1 MCDPDMTTE
10 QLLREVADLRR
21 QLAEARAVEATHAQA
36 EEALRQSEERYR
48 DLFENAND
56 LIQSVDPEGRFL
68 YVNRTWLETLGYEE
82 HELPG
87 LTIADIL
94 RADQLPHCM
103 EIFGVV
109 AGGTP
114 VSHVETVFVAR
125 DGREIPVE
133 GNANAHFEGGRFMAT
148 RGIFRDITKRR
159 RMEQELIRFERLRAL
174 GEMSAGVS
182 HNLNNMLVGVL
193 GFAELIQMGT
203 RESRTRA
210 DAEQIVASALR
221 AKELVQRLYRAVHRG
236 EERELEPISVNEVVR
251 EAVETAQPRWKDETE
266 AGGVT
271 VEVATDLEDV
281 PLIRGARAELHD
293 VVMNLLFNAVDAMPL
308 GGTITLQTRALGQ
321 GVQMTVSDP
330 GIGMEEATSKR
341 VFEPFFTTK
350 MDVGTG
356 LGLFTVYNTTAR
368 WGGRID
374 VDSAPGEGTS
384 LTLWFPAWVGPEK
397 TPSREA
403 GAASYLTG
411 RGRIAIVEDDEA
423 TCQLLSRLLSPHHD
437 VDVYAN
443 GREALAV
450 FAPNR
455 YDVILIDLGMPGMP
469 GDEVARLMHE
479 ADGAVASVL
488 ITGWPLADDDP
499 RLAPFDLH
507 VLKPFRDLGEVRNL
521 VARALVLHQ
530 ARAEQRGRGPFR
542 AGP

>member
-221 AKELVQRLYRAVHRG
+221 AKELVQRPYRAVHRS
-236 EERELEPISVNEVVR
+236 EEGTRQAIPINEVVR

-266 AGGVT
+266 AGGVQ
-271 VEVATDLEDV
+271 VEVAADLDEV
-281 PLIRGARAELHD
+281 PPIRGTRAELHD
-293 VVMNLLFNAVDAMPL
+293 LVMNLLFNAVDAMPL
-308 GGTITLQTRALGQ
+308 GGTITLRTRPLAQ
-321 GVQMTVSDP
+321 GVQFTVSDT
-330 GIGMEEATSKR
+330 GIGMEEATAKR

-356 LGLFTVYNTTAR
+356 LGLFTVYSTTTR

-374 VDSAPGEGTS
+374 VESAPGEGTT
-384 LTLWFPAWVGPEK
+384 LTLWFPAASEDDEASDRHLPAALGP
-397 TPSREA
+397 A
-403 GAASYLTG
+403 G
-411 RGRIAIVEDDEA
+411 RGRILIVEDDEP
-423 TCQLLSRLLSPHHD
+423 TCELLSRLLSPDHD
-437 VDVYAN
+437 VEVYTN
-443 GREALAV
+443 GREALAI

-455 YDVILIDLGMPGMP
+455 YDVILVDLGMPGLP

-479 ADGAVASVL
+479 ADATIASVL
-488 ITGWPLADDDP
+488 VTGWSLADDDL

-507 VLKPFRDLGEVRNL
+507 VLKPFRDLGVVRNL
-521 VARALVLHQ
+521 VARALELHQ
-530 ARAEQRGRGPFR
+530 ARAEQR
-542 AGP
+542 A